1 MKRKVLYILVSALVI
16 STVITGCGMALDTDN
31 SNDSSSEFVN
41 EQNANGGIGG
51 SEVVTADSSDSASV
65 SDNSGCDESSVTSES
80 DNLASNKDNK
90 VTVIDTSDVTNDALF
105 ESFIHNEIPAI
116 CGCRKEGYE
125 VYAKDLP
132 LVEEA
137 SDFSDYTVGDM
148 IDLDNDGEDELILN
162 GPYGGMFLDAD
173 TDEGSVLI
181 LARGDGTAINIAY
194 TEFEGAMWIVYYD
207 VTHSGR
213 EQFSLDKYEGI
224 DNKVDS
230 FELSAIYEG
239 QDDYDENSTFM
250 YRDNPITMEEYENLK
265 KEILGE

>member
-1 MKRKVLYILVSALVI
+1 MKRKELYILVSALI
-16 STVITGCGMALDTDN
+16 LITVITGCGMALDTGN
-31 SNDSSSEFVN
+31 SNDGSSEFVN
-41 EQNANGGIGG
+41 EQNANGVIGG
-51 SEVVTADSSDSASV
+51 SEIVTADSSDGV
-65 SDNSGCDESSVTSES
+65 SISNNSGYDNSNVVSES
-80 DNLASNKDNK
+80 DNLATNKDNLA
-90 VTVIDTSDVTNDALF
+90 TIATTSDVANDALF

-181 LARGDGTAINIAY
+181 LARGDGTAINLTY

-207 VTHSGR
+207 MTHSGR
-213 EQFSLDKYEGI
+213 EQLSLEKYEGI
-224 DNKVDS
+224 NNKVDS

-239 QDDYDENSTFM
+239 QDNYDENSTFM
-250 YRDNPITMEEYENLK
+250 YRDNTITMEEYENLK